1 MASSEAFSFERCR
14 SVSFSE
20 GAGEYVCSLRPS
32 LSSSLAHAFS
42 EGRSRCRRAGL
53 RPDAT
58 ELYPPHITV
67 TGFFA
72 ATTEEA
78 AEVCTLAEKEL
89 ANRCRGKGSTDG
101 DPLVVLSQVLA
112 TEASGYV
119 LVAVH
124 APKVAAFADVLARSV
139 FASAGVQLRPKA
151 VQHVSLA
158 SSRSSAEQ
166 AQIQGIYQNL
176 PVLGVGAWD
185 FVVSRLLE
193 RSDVK
198 QLEECG
204 RAHRFQ
210 ELLRVPLQAERLAPE
225 RRPFAT
231 PPAPCTASCAAPAA
245 SALAAAVAATATPL
259 KRRLSAEA
267 RITPEK
273 KVQRL
278 ALQACAFAQPTAN
291 SEPKSLPD
299 ALLPQDCFLPQWR
312 PPDMRA

>member
-1 MASSEAFSFERCR
+1 MASSEDFSFERCR
-14 SVSFSE
+14 SASFSE

-72 ATTEEA
+72 ATTEQA
-78 AEVCTLAEKEL
+78 AEVCALAEKEL
-89 ANRCRGKGSTDG
+89 AARCRGKGSTEG
-101 DPLVVLSQVLA
+101 DPRVVLSQVLA

-119 LVAVH
+119 LAAVH
-124 APKVAAFADVLARSV
+124 APEVAAFADVLAT
-139 FASAGVQLRPKA
+139 SARVVGVQLRPKA
-151 VQHVSLA
+151 VRHVSLA

-166 AQIQGIYQNL
+166 AQIQGIYENL
-176 PVLGVGAWD
+176 PVLGIGAWD
-185 FVVSRLLE
+185 FVVSRLVE

-210 ELLRVPLQAERLAPE
+210 ELLRVPVQAERLAPE
-225 RRPFAT
+225 RRP
-231 PPAPCTASCAAPAA
+231 PAPCTASFAAPAA
-245 SALAAAVAATATPL
+245 SAVAAAVATAVAAAATPL

-299 ALLPQDCFLPQWR
+299 ALLPQACFLPQWR